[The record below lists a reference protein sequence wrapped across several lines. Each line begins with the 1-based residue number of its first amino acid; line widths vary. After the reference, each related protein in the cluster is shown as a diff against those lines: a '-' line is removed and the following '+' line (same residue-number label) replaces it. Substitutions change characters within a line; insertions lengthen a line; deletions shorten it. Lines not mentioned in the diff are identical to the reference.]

1 MDMTALLWISDMARG
16 GDPGENAYQLNPVY
30 PLPVEKL

>member
-1 MDMTALLWISDMARG
+1 MDMTALLWIGELGRDRF
-16 GDPGENAYQLNPVY
+16 PGEKTQLLNPDY